1 MAISLVIDGWIG
13 LSIAFLVVVSIVV
26 GELSLGDDISTPNYR
41 FPFLLDF
48 SLFIN
53 VPLFLILLYLY
64 LDKVSNAFEWY
75 YLLYIPVLGL
85 LMALSLINIGH
96 ELVHRTSKK
105 FDCEVGNWALAT
117 AWNPAFAIEHVYGHH
132 KNIGIVEEDPVTATY
147 GENPISFAFKAFLKN
162 IHMHGGL
169 KPDN

>member
-13 LSIAFLVVVSIVV
+13 LSIALLVVVSIVV

-75 YLLYIPVLGL
+75 YLLYIPILGL

-105 FDCEVGNWALAT
+105 FDCEVGNL
-117 AWNPAFAIEHVYGHH
+117 
-132 KNIGIVEEDPVTATY
+132 
-147 GENPISFAFKAFLKN
+147 SL
-162 IHMHGGL
+162 IHI
-169 KPDN
+169 

>member
-75 YLLYIPVLGL
+75 YLLYIPILGL

-117 AWNPAFAIEHVYGHH
+117 AWNPAFAIEHVYGCLLYTSPSPR
-132 KNIGIVEEDPVTATY
+132 D
-147 GENPISFAFKAFLKN
+147 ISGSRMPSSA
-162 IHMHGGL
+162 
-169 KPDN
+169 

>member
-1 MAISLVIDGWIG
+1 MISYLKFFLTPFYLLLMATSLLIDGWIG
-13 LSIAFLVVVSIVV
+13 LSIAFIVILSIVI
-26 GELSLGDDISTPNYR
+26 GELSFGDDISTPNYR

-53 VPLFLILLYLY
+53 VPLFLIVLYLY
-64 LDKVSNAFEWY
+64 LDRISNTFEIY
-75 YLLYIPVLGL
+75 YLFYIPTLGL

-117 AWNPAFAIEHVYGHH
+117 AWNPCLLYTSPSPR
-132 KNIGIVEEDPVTATY
+132 D
-147 GENPISFAFKAFLKN
+147 
-162 IHMHGGL
+162 
-169 KPDN
+169 

>member
-1 MAISLVIDGWIG
+1 V
-13 LSIAFLVVVSIVV
+13 
-26 GELSLGDDISTPNYR
+26 
-41 FPFLLDF
+41 
-48 SLFIN
+48 
-53 VPLFLILLYLY
+53 LLYLY

-75 YLLYIPVLGL
+75 YLLYIPILGL

-132 KNIGIVEEDPVTATY
+132 KNLLLKYDMPMSRMTSDMFDTENSKVVTGATR
-147 GENPISFAFKAFLKN
+147 GAGNAHSFRN
-162 IHMHGGL
+162 T
-169 KPDN
+169 